1 MYHFYADDT
10 QLYNSVQS
18 KNLLDEIH
26 RIEECINCVQKWMND
41 NMLMLNGPKTDFMIV
56 SKASALEKIEKIEMN
71 LNGSVIS
78 PAKYVKN
85 LGVLFDNALTMS
97 DQISSLC
104 RSMFLGIKQI
114 SMYRKYMTK
123 EVAQKLM
130 VSLVLSKLDYCNC
143 LLVGL
148 PDCLLQKLQ
157 HVQNHAAKVI
167 FRKKKT
173 DHVTPL
179 LISLH
184 WLPVKQRVRYKIAM
198 LCHKILIT
206 NEPAY
211 LRELLIKH
219 DNKRTTRSS
228 NDITLLSIPRK
239 KLITYGDRSFEY
251 SGPFIWNSIPMCI
264 GDQASIPIF
273 KRDLKTYL
281 FREAYDL

>member
-1 MYHFYADDT
+1 
-10 QLYNSVQS
+10 
-18 KNLLDEIH
+18 
-26 RIEECINCVQKWMND
+26 MND

-56 SKASALEKIEKIEMN
+56 SKASALLKNEKIEMN

-198 LCHKILIT
+198 LCHKILIN

-239 KLITYGDRSFEY
+239 NLITYGDRSFEY
-251 SGPFIWNSIPMCI
+251 SGPSIWNSIPMSI
-264 GDQASIPIF
+264 RDQTSTPIF